1 MLCSLNSKGYK
12 QDRNLRERG
21 RDEESRKKAGQ
32 WGKGKERE
40 EEGMSCLKVST
51 TAVHW
56 RWGRVV
62 GAPQAFGMG
71 LPDFWALPAP
81 PLRLCPL
88 DQVFCSHLAWFLP
101 HSSLSAHVLCV
112 PSLFLL
118 PGSQVPASAQNS
130 FQQVQKATSS
140 LIFERG
146 SLLSV
151 SVPNSRNLTWSL
163 LTAPWYLSR

>member
-1 MLCSLNSKGYK
+1 MRKVERRWGNEEK
-12 QDRNLRERG
+12 Q
-21 RDEESRKKAGQ
+21 
-32 WGKGKERE
+32 RE
-40 EEGMSCLKVST
+40 EEGISCLKVST
-51 TAVHW
+51 TAAHC

-71 LPDFWALPAP
+71 LPECWALPS
-81 PLRLCPL
+81 PLPRLCPL
-88 DQVFCSHLAWFLP
+88 DQVFCSHLALFLP
-101 HSSLSAHVLCV
+101 HSSLSAHILCM

-130 FQQVQKATSS
+130 FQQVQKATGS

-146 SLLSV
+146 LLLSV